1 MPENGSLA
9 SSGRVAQTVLRVPH
23 VASGRNSGFDVIFF
37 CLGKRPGGSDSN
49 RVFSMSE
56 PKSEFFRGTLFFQ
69 VEDRSEAQTFTC
81 KYSEKCATLRRC
93 CARTPCQ
100 AARFSV

>member
-1 MPENGSLA
+1 MYAMTNCNIMAKKQKKDGK
-9 SSGRVAQTVLRVPH
+9 TPH

-69 VEDRSEAQTFTC
+69 VENLGEKVEETLKIVKSEQ
-81 KYSEKCATLRRC
+81 L
-93 CARTPCQ
+93 
-100 AARFSV
+100 

>member
-1 MPENGSLA
+1 MPCDIY
-9 SSGRVAQTVLRVPH
+9 AQWVPLRPKAFFLFTFPH

-69 VEDRSEAQTFTC
+69 VENLGEKVEETLKIVKSEQ
-81 KYSEKCATLRRC
+81 L
-93 CARTPCQ
+93 
-100 AARFSV
+100 

>member
-1 MPENGSLA
+1 MFFSQRHELGTGHEL
-9 SSGRVAQTVLRVPH
+9 GTPH

-69 VEDRSEAQTFTC
+69 VENLGEKVEETLKIVKSEQ
-81 KYSEKCATLRRC
+81 L
-93 CARTPCQ
+93 
-100 AARFSV
+100 

>member
-1 MPENGSLA
+1 MNSRIPEFEN
-9 SSGRVAQTVLRVPH
+9 SGIREFGIPH

-69 VEDRSEAQTFTC
+69 VENLGEKVEETLKIVKSEQ
-81 KYSEKCATLRRC
+81 L
-93 CARTPCQ
+93 
-100 AARFSV
+100 